1 MINKFWVTMVA
12 SFLQLGIQVEGEGL
26 LRPEPL
32 ANSLMAENLWHNLF
46 IKDDGR
52 TVYEYSSDK
61 YTKDTIDQEID
72 SDALCQGLHKNSD
85 NHHTS
90 DVKKW
95 LENFLQRV
103 NLQIIE
109 SYLDPMEF
117 QLLKKRQLKR
127 NKRSIMKSE
136 DGFQRRNSDLKIN
149 SKLGQNIQDS
159 NQPTR
164 SKKHNKRPRKSQR
177 DIPVMMFGD
186 PVNKS
191 KTKRNNKPNTRPE
204 SDSYRLKFRKKNN
217 AAPFSEP
224 RKTAENSRINL
235 AKYDELA
242 VTLDKKF
249 SDSPPSFGRAIES
262 EPSRISKPKTKAIK
276 HSKGLRESRR
286 KTMSL
291 RKNSVKPKKNFKT
304 NRRQVSTISF
314 GEEQNLPGI
323 RELAQSIGRPTLTL
337 GLSTNISVSMNGL
350 ATLQSVNVELYKGE
364 DFQLVLAQI
373 KLGPVRLTFTLQDR
387 VAPNNGF
394 ADGLVA
400 GTIIFKVYNTGQV
413 EFLSFQRLNLTQI
426 GKRDSVE
433 FSESLVPPLATMVL
447 RREIKNG
454 LEN

>member
-1 MINKFWVTMVA
+1 MQNQPTFSTV
-12 SFLQLGIQVEGEGL
+12 LGQ
-26 LRPEPL
+26 
-32 ANSLMAENLWHNLF
+32 
-46 IKDDGR
+46 
-52 TVYEYSSDK
+52 
-61 YTKDTIDQEID
+61 
-72 SDALCQGLHKNSD
+72 
-85 NHHTS
+85 
-90 DVKKW
+90 
-95 LENFLQRV
+95 
-103 NLQIIE
+103 
-109 SYLDPMEF
+109 
-117 QLLKKRQLKR
+117 
-127 NKRSIMKSE
+127 
-136 DGFQRRNSDLKIN
+136 IN

-164 SKKHNKRPRKSQR
+164 SKKNNKRPRKSQR

-304 NRRQVSTISF
+304 NRRQV
-314 GEEQNLPGI
+314 
-323 RELAQSIGRPTLTL
+323 RP
-337 GLSTNISVSMNGL
+337 
-350 ATLQSVNVELYKGE
+350 
-364 DFQLVLAQI
+364 
-373 KLGPVRLTFTLQDR
+373 PC
-387 VAPNNGF
+387 
-394 ADGLVA
+394 
-400 GTIIFKVYNTGQV
+400 
-413 EFLSFQRLNLTQI
+413 
-426 GKRDSVE
+426 
-433 FSESLVPPLATMVL
+433 
-447 RREIKNG
+447 
-454 LEN
+454 